1 MATHQ
6 VTRDQVCILIFDK
19 LSSGDY
25 EYQDTDPIEI
35 MRRAQEPEE
44 MATDKDTQAI
54 DGDQDEGY
62 CRVMWSP
69 AADGRGPD
77 GYILDEMKPLP
88 PLIRLRVRFP
98 MFLTQSKV
106 ATCKVALIRLHVL
119 LHELN

>member
-54 DGDQDEGY
+54 DGDQLWAS
-62 CRVMWSP
+62 MMAP
-69 AADGRGPD
+69 
-77 GYILDEMKPLP
+77 
-88 PLIRLRVRFP
+88 
-98 MFLTQSKV
+98 
-106 ATCKVALIRLHVL
+106 H
-119 LHELN
+119 

>member
-1 MATHQ
+1 LENHQ

-54 DGDQDEGY
+54 DGDQLWAS
-62 CRVMWSP
+62 MMAP
-69 AADGRGPD
+69 
-77 GYILDEMKPLP
+77 
-88 PLIRLRVRFP
+88 
-98 MFLTQSKV
+98 
-106 ATCKVALIRLHVL
+106 H
-119 LHELN
+119 